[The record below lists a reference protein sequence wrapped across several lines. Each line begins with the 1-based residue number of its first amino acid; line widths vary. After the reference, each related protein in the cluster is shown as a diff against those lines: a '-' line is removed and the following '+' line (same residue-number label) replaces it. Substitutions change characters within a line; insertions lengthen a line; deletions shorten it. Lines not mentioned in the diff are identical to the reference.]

1 MAIYR
6 NLGGDR
12 LGSGN
17 KMKVEMHDWGK
28 STHNVSRK
36 LKTSMGVGT
45 LVPCLKE
52 LVTPG
57 AEYRIKINADLIS
70 KPTNGPLFGSFKY
83 QVDTFF
89 CPVRLY
95 NPLLHNNKL
104 GIALT
109 INQIKFPIMELEAGT
124 LNYNKPL
131 DNQQISSSNV
141 LAYLGIRGLGRPSG
155 GVTTIK
161 RQFNAIPW
169 LAYWDIYKN
178 YYANKQEV
186 NGYVISKAPQGAF
199 ENINGVTVKNNSVSA
214 KSVPQGNTDRTI
226 FNHLMTNN
234 DLEYLRF
241 TYSGAQTADNIILLI
256 GNLRKTEGYERLLLN
271 DLMGS
276 YTSGSGQFEFSQVK
290 GSRGFTLLGWDYA
303 RGGEMDTEPKLQDF
317 PLNNL
322 DTLRTRLLT
331 YPSTTTPAS
340 LSVGGIVGNSLQP
353 YSSLFQRTT
362 AGSTIITSLTNNQEG
377 LAIKTYQSDIFNS
390 FLRNDYVA
398 LITSSSSIA
407 VVGNQITIDQIQLAK
422 KQWEHM
428 SRLVASGGTWRDYIE
443 VAYGVR
449 DMTDFEIP
457 MYLGGLSKEVV
468 FQEIVSNAD
477 TAERPLASIAGKG
490 TFSGKHK
497 GGYVELNAKEPGYLM
512 AIMSLTPRIDYTQG
526 NDFDV
531 NLTNLDELHKP
542 AFDGLGYQDLSTDQM
557 AWFDTSVTTAGVP
570 TYKSAGKIPAWL
582 NYMTS
587 YNKAL
592 GTLADESEMWLILG
606 RRYENNTNGITDLTT
621 YVDPKKFNYIWAD
634 GRRDAQNFWVE
645 IEFDITKRAPI
656 SAKQLPNF

>member
-17 KMKVEMHDWGK
+17 KMQVEMHDWGK

-57 AEYRIKINADLIS
+57 SEYRIKINADLIS

-89 CPVRLY
+89 CPFRLY
-95 NPLLHNNKL
+95 NAFLHNNKL
-104 GIALT
+104 GIAMQ
-109 INQIKFPIMELEAGT
+109 INQIKLPQMELEAGQLDYT
-124 LNYNKPL
+124 KNL

-155 GVTTIK
+155 AGTIK
-161 RQFNAIPW
+161 RQFNATPW
-169 LAYWDIYKN
+169 IAYWDIVKN
-178 YYANKQEV
+178 YYINKQEQ
-186 NGYVISKAPQGAF
+186 NAYFINKAPQGNFKNVSAVTLK
-199 ENINGVTVKNNSVSA
+199 ENSIAGVTVPYQNADKTVFNKIISNN
-214 KSVPQGNTDRTI
+214 N
-226 FNHLMTNN
+226 
-234 DLEYLRF
+234 LEYLRVAYA
-241 TYSGAQTADNIILLI
+241 TVQTNDNIVLIINGRDGNTHRVLINELL
-256 GNLRKTEGYERLLLN
+256 
-271 DLMGS
+271 GS
-276 YTSGSGQFEFSQVK
+276 YTSGTLQFEYSWVNGNPFY
-290 GSRGFTLLGWDYA
+290 LMGWDYA
-303 RGGEMDTEPKLQDF
+303 TAGEMATEPTLKAF
-317 PLNNL
+317 PVVNI
-322 DTLRTRLLT
+322 DSLRQRILT
-331 YPSTTTPAS
+331 YQNVSTPAT
-340 LSVGGIVGNSLQP
+340 LSKAQIVISGNLSP
-353 YSSLFQRTT
+353 FTEMFATAT
-362 AGSTIITSLTNNQEG
+362 AGTTIITSLTNNQEG

-497 GGYVELNAKEPGYLM
+497 GGYVELNAKEPGYLLG
-512 AIMSLTPRIDYTQG
+512 IMSLTPRIDYTQG

-557 AWFDTSVTTAGVP
+557 AWFDTSVTSAGVA
-570 TYKSAGKIPAWL
+570 TYKSAGKVPAWL